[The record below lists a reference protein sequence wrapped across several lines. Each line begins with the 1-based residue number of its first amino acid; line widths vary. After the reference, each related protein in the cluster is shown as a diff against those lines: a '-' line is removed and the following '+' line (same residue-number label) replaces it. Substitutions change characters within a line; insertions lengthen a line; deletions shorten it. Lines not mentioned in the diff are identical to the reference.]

1 MKNKSDLLVNTDEDL
16 DYMEENKEKSSSKK
30 MDPSNKS
37 PKNDTNVKPLQY
49 KDFLTYIVKKY
60 AEEYENLNLNEDSK
74 KSVYTLYEDLKIIY
88 ILAKENNICAKSFKK
103 LTLYVPNR
111 TEESLRSRY
120 KDFLIKLN

>member
-30 MDPSNKS
+30 MDPSNIS

>member
-16 DYMEENKEKSSSKK
+16 NYMEENKEKSSSKK
-30 MDPSNKS
+30 IDPFNKS

-74 KSVYTLYEDLKIIY
+74 KSFYTLYEDLKIIY

>member
-16 DYMEENKEKSSSKK
+16 DYMEENKEKSSSKN